1 MAAPMNESYY
11 LGVYWGARDEP
22 CQVCAERVH
31 RTLRD
36 FAAVSPQL
44 SRWFRLGP
52 SRNEALQREISLD
65 SDSIRSLLAKRR
77 SWSNKDI
84 KPRNGLGFSLSLW
97 NGAALDN
104 QAVSISF
111 GCGMFAK
118 NVVNAVT
125 LSLPT
130 EQSEQN
136 EMVHFKFMRSI
147 ILILVK
153 HFSPDWGVVNSHSL
167 CRSMLGLRE
176 NMPQVGWI
184 TYLSNGFGNIPLSTY
199 YDQELI
205 NGSGTLIVSTTE
217 KFTTENR
224 QHMTSVTA
232 VAGAVSRLFDES
244 LK

>member
-1 MAAPMNESYY
+1 
-11 LGVYWGARDEP
+11 
-22 CQVCAERVH
+22 
-31 RTLRD
+31 
-36 FAAVSPQL
+36 
-44 SRWFRLGP
+44 
-52 SRNEALQREISLD
+52 
-65 SDSIRSLLAKRR
+65 LLAKRHN
-77 SWSNKDI
+77 WSDKDA

-136 EMVHFKFMRSI
+136 AMVHFEFLRSI

-184 TYLSNGFGNIPLSTY
+184 TYLSNKFGTIPLSTY
-199 YDQELI
+199 YEQELI
-205 NGSGTLIVSTTE
+205 NGSGVLIISTRE
-217 KFTTENR
+217 KFMSTNR

-232 VAGAVSRLFDES
+232 VAGAISRLSDER